1 MHLSIPGINLTP
13 EYLNAYCECRINSG
27 LKIMTSMIAELLKIT
42 GLLFLSNNITPLFI

>member
-1 MHLSIPGINLTP
+1 MHLSIRGINLTP

-27 LKIMTSMIAELLKIT
+27 LKYNDKHDSRALKIT

>member
-27 LKIMTSMIAELLKIT
+27 LK
-42 GLLFLSNNITPLFI
+42 NNDKHDSRTPENNRLAVYFQ